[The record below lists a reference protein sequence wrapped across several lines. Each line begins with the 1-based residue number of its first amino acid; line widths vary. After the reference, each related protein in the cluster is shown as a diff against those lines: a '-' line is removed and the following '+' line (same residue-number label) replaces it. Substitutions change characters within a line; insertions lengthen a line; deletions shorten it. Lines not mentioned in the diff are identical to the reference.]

1 MEKFNSD
8 ELNALYEGS
17 DMNTLIKKLVNELR
31 EDIEVYELL
40 KSLNL
45 TNKEVKD
52 NIALLTEFKD
62 DYNYC
67 KNCPGIK
74 ECDKNIPHIKMNLSR
89 NGAYITSSFTPC
101 NKILDKIVL
110 DSKYLRF
117 DCPEE
122 WKTST
127 LRNLDLS
134 AIRKQVI
141 KEFSKIIDGNSSR
154 WLYIN
159 GKHKT
164 GKSFT
169 LVTFANEFARL
180 NKGKVAVIDCTT
192 AFKDLADLS
201 YSDKDEFSRMMV
213 ALGNVDLLLLD
224 NFGGEYKN
232 EYLRDQIVIPL
243 LLEREKN
250 NRLTFFTSDFSIKEI
265 QQLYAIGKNSGP
277 IRARQLADILTSM
290 CTEEYNFNGASLYR
304 K

>member
-8 ELNALYEGS
+8 ELNSLYEGS
-17 DMNTLIKKLVNELR
+17 DMSSLIKKLVNELR

-45 TNKEVKD
+45 TNKEVRD
-52 NIALLTEFKD
+52 NIAMLTEFKD
-62 DYNYC
+62 DFNYC
-67 KNCPGIK
+67 KSCPGIK
-74 ECDKNIPHIKMNLSR
+74 ECNKNIPHIQMNLKR
-89 NGAYITSSFTPC
+89 NGNYITSSFSPC
-101 NKILDKIVL
+101 NKILEKIAL
-110 DSKYLRF
+110 DNKYLRF
-117 DCPEE
+117 DCPDE
-122 WKTST
+122 WKSST

-134 AIRKQVI
+134 TVRRQVI
-141 KEFSKIIDGNSSR
+141 KEFSKIIDGTSFR
-154 WLYIN
+154 WLFIN

-180 NKGKVAVIDCTT
+180 NKGKVAIIDTT
-192 AFKDLADLS
+192 NAFKELADLS
-201 YSDKDEFSRMMV
+201 YSDKDEFSRQMV
-213 ALGNVDLLLLD
+213 SLGNVDLLVLD
-224 NFGGEYKN
+224 NFGAEYKN

-277 IRARQLADILTSM
+277 IRARQLADILLAM
-290 CTEEYNFNGASLYR
+290 CESEFNFNGASLYR

>member
-1 MEKFNSD
+1 MDKFDSS
-8 ELNALYEGS
+8 ELNSLYEGS
-17 DMNTLIKKLVNELR
+17 DMSALIKKLVNELR
-31 EDIEVYELL
+31 DDIEVYELL

-45 TNKEVKD
+45 TVKEVRD
-52 NIALLTEFKD
+52 NIAMLTEFKD

-74 ECDKNIPHIKMNLSR
+74 ECNKNISHIKMTLAR
-89 NGAYITSSFTPC
+89 NGSYISSSFTPC
-101 NKILDKIVL
+101 NKILEKIAL
-110 DSKYLRF
+110 DNKYLRF

-122 WKTST
+122 WKNST

-141 KEFSKIIDGNSSR
+141 KEFAKIIDNTSSR
-154 WLYIN
+154 WLFVT

-180 NKGKVAVIDCTT
+180 NKGKVAVVDTTT
-192 AFKDLADLS
+192 AFKELADLS
-201 YSDKDEFSRMMV
+201 YSDKDEFSRQMV
-213 ALGNVDLLLLD
+213 SLGNVDLLVLD
-224 NFGGEYKN
+224 NFGAEYKN

-277 IRARQLADILTSM
+277 IRARQLGDILFSM
-290 CTEEYNFNGASLYR
+290 CESEFNFNGASLYR